1 MKNMFLNKY
10 NKALTNKKTMSIKD
24 KIRAVL
30 CFQKG
35 FRLASC
41 IVWFLLFV
49 VVSISIDNAMQRD
62 QEARAAKMD
71 YQHFC
76 AEGNFQAAHKVL
88 N

>member
-35 FRLASC
+35 YRLVSC
-41 IVWFLLFV
+41 VVWFLLFV
-49 VVSISIDNAMQRD
+49 VVFISNVVFI
-62 QEARAAKMD
+62 
-71 YQHFC
+71 
-76 AEGNFQAAHKVL
+76 AEYPIEIVVITKNFVTKL
-88 N
+88 TSSKIST